1 MPLDIVQDKLINLE
15 DNLNFKVAYETT
27 KMKDHK
33 YVVREDTGEY
43 LGIVGSGFKC
53 ASHPTFFDA
62 IEDVIQ
68 DNRDFRDLYG
78 AEVKLRSARNN
89 AWSLVDITL
98 PNVSHTI
105 ITSKHETIINERI
118 IGLHAIDGSCSNQ
131 VHVGA
136 IDRYC
141 TNGQISGEYDTIRKK
156 NTSGFDI
163 ATFIQELKNSKSNFD
178 ARQKYLQ
185 SMADTPLNV
194 NGKTLLEK
202 IIKSEK
208 LAKKMYEL
216 TCVEIAKRGKN
227 VFALYSAFTNYAS
240 YADDRNG
247 FALRNTGKDTVA
259 QSMWAREQ
267 KVSQWVS
274 SPEFKSLLVA

>member
-1 MPLDIVQDKLINLE
+1 MPLDIVQDKLIKLD
-15 DNLNFKVAYETT
+15 DNLNFKVAYEPT
-27 KMKDHK
+27 KMRDHK

-53 ASHPTFFDA
+53 ASHPAFFNA
-62 IEDVIQ
+62 MEQVIQ

-78 AEVKLRSARNN
+78 AKVTLRSARNN
-89 AWSLVDITL
+89 AWSQVDITL

-105 ITSKHETIINERI
+105 TTAKHQTVINERI
-118 IGLHAIDGSCSNQ
+118 IALHAIDGSCSNQ
-131 VHVGA
+131 AHVGA
-136 IDRYC
+136 IDTYC
-141 TNGQISGEYDTIRKK
+141 SNGQITGDFKSVMMK
-156 NTSGFDI
+156 NTKGFNIDN
-163 ATFIQELKNSKSNFD
+163 FIWELKNSKSTFD
-178 ARQKYLQ
+178 ARQRYLQ

-194 NGKTLLEK
+194 DGKTLLEK

-208 LAKKMYEL
+208 LAKKMYKLACE
-216 TCVEIAKRGKN
+216 EISIRGKN

-240 YADDRNG
+240 YADERNG

-274 SPEFKSLLVA
+274 SPEFKALMAA

>member
-185 SMADTPLNV
+185 SMADTPLNI

>member
-1 MPLDIVQDKLINLE
+1 MPLDIVQDKLIKLDTNL
-15 DNLNFKVAYETT
+15 DFKVAYEPT

-43 LGIVGSGFKC
+43 MGIVGSGFKC
-53 ASHPTFFDA
+53 ASHPAFFDA

-68 DNRDFRDLYG
+68 DNREFRDLYG

-105 ITSKHETIINERI
+105 TTAKHQTVINERI

-156 NTSGFDI
+156 NTSGFNI
-163 ATFIQELKNSKSNFD
+163 ETFIWELKNSKSTFD

-194 NGKTLLEK
+194 DGKTLLEK
-202 IIKSEK
+202 IIKSEN

-216 TCVEIAKRGKN
+216 TCVEISKRGKN

-240 YADDRNG
+240 YADERNG

-267 KVSQWVS
+267 KVAQWVS
-274 SPEFKSLLVA
+274 SPEFKSLMAA

>member
-1 MPLDIVQDKLINLE
+1 MCITPCI
-15 DNLNFKVAYETT
+15 
-27 KMKDHK
+27 
-33 YVVREDTGEY
+33 
-43 LGIVGSGFKC
+43 
-53 ASHPTFFDA
+53 FDA

-105 ITSKHETIINERI
+105 TTAKHQTVINERI

-136 IDRYC
+136 IDRFC

-163 ATFIQELKNSKSNFD
+163 ATFIQELKNSKSTFD

-185 SMADTPLNV
+185 SMADTPL
-194 NGKTLLEK
+194 T
-202 IIKSEK
+202 
-208 LAKKMYEL
+208 
-216 TCVEIAKRGKN
+216 
-227 VFALYSAFTNYAS
+227 
-240 YADDRNG
+240 
-247 FALRNTGKDTVA
+247 
-259 QSMWAREQ
+259 
-267 KVSQWVS
+267 
-274 SPEFKSLLVA
+274 